1 MSRWKEE
8 FDKHNIHKA
17 LDDVLGLLS
26 VELKEPTEDEIVE
39 WRRLKKVLDC
49 FRDTIKEIDS
59 EIISIN
65 DLTNI
70 ESPISS
76 NILNELTAF
85 KDNRAL
91 AHLQRANDQMTELMP
106 QLAGLRTSSSI
117 VSSSAESKKLE
128 EQFDEL
134 GGSLIRKRDELMHS
148 FTFLET
154 RTANSREAL
163 RELNRL
169 FNEYDGK
176 TRASLSEWQKQFSE
190 AQEKRIN
197 EFSDLRGKLEGE
209 TRDSL
214 KEAVIDLGSFST
226 AEKEKFLSYTQ
237 AIIDDAKEKQSA
249 IRELHHLSAVDS
261 VSGGYESN
269 ANKEGKA
276 ADIWR
281 RISMGSISSAA
292 VWLLYVF
299 FSNQDLFDWQI
310 LIFSFPVTGILLW
323 GAAYCAQQST
333 KHRGVAVQN
342 RRFALEMAAIDPY
355 LQSLNKEDQLTIKR
369 ELTQNFFGHPH
380 NSDNASTL
388 DEHAV
393 KNSLKLIG
401 DQILK
406 PVAELTKHFK

>member
-197 EFSDLRGKLEGE
+197 EF
-209 TRDSL
+209 
-214 KEAVIDLGSFST
+214 
-226 AEKEKFLSYTQ
+226 
-237 AIIDDAKEKQSA
+237 
-249 IRELHHLSAVDS
+249 
-261 VSGGYESN
+261 
-269 ANKEGKA
+269 
-276 ADIWR
+276 
-281 RISMGSISSAA
+281 
-292 VWLLYVF
+292 
-299 FSNQDLFDWQI
+299 
-310 LIFSFPVTGILLW
+310 
-323 GAAYCAQQST
+323 
-333 KHRGVAVQN
+333 
-342 RRFALEMAAIDPY
+342 
-355 LQSLNKEDQLTIKR
+355 
-369 ELTQNFFGHPH
+369 
-380 NSDNASTL
+380 
-388 DEHAV
+388 
-393 KNSLKLIG
+393 
-401 DQILK
+401 
-406 PVAELTKHFK
+406 

>member
-176 TRASLSEWQKQFSE
+176 TRASLSEWQKT
-190 AQEKRIN
+190 I
-197 EFSDLRGKLEGE
+197 LRGA
-209 TRDSL
+209 R
-214 KEAVIDLGSFST
+214 
-226 AEKEKFLSYTQ
+226 
-237 AIIDDAKEKQSA
+237 
-249 IRELHHLSAVDS
+249 
-261 VSGGYESN
+261 
-269 ANKEGKA
+269 KA
-276 ADIWR
+276 DQ
-281 RISMGSISSAA
+281 RI
-292 VWLLYVF
+292 
-299 FSNQDLFDWQI
+299 
-310 LIFSFPVTGILLW
+310 
-323 GAAYCAQQST
+323 
-333 KHRGVAVQN
+333 
-342 RRFALEMAAIDPY
+342 
-355 LQSLNKEDQLTIKR
+355 
-369 ELTQNFFGHPH
+369 
-380 NSDNASTL
+380 
-388 DEHAV
+388 
-393 KNSLKLIG
+393 
-401 DQILK
+401 
-406 PVAELTKHFK
+406 